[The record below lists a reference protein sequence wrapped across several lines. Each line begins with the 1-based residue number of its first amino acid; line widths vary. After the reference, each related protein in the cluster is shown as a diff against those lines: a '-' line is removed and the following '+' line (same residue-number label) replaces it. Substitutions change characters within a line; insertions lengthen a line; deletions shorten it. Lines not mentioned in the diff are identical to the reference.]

1 MRLLH
6 LSPPVVMNLKKI
18 RRLMTK
24 YGLKCPIRKPNP
36 YRLRSHVGEANYVA
50 PNLLNREFR
59 LHGPRAVLL
68 TDITYLPYG
77 DDKVAYMSTILDA
90 YTKQLLA
97 YVVSD
102 SLQVDFVLET
112 INNLVRDH
120 GVSLNSETL
129 INSDQGVQYR
139 SLKFIQLIKD
149 VDLRQSMSRKAN
161 CWDNAPQES
170 FFGHMKDE
178 INIRHCKTYED
189 VVKVISE
196 WADYYNTDRYQWNLA
211 RLSPNEFYEYC
222 LTGVYPLTIPPAK
235 GCGSDEE

>member
-1 MRLLH
+1 M
-6 LSPPVVMNLKKI
+6 
-18 RRLMTK
+18 
-24 YGLKCPIRKPNP
+24 
-36 YRLRSHVGEANYVA
+36 A

-77 DDKVAYMSTILDA
+77 DDKIAYMSTILDA

-139 SLKFIQLIKD
+139 SLKFIQLIKN

-235 GCGSDEE
+235 GCGSDDE